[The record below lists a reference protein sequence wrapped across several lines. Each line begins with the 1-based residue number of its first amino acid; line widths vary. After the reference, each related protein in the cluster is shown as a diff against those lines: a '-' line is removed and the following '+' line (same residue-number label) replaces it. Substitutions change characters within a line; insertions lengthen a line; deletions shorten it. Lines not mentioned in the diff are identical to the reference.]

1 LCMKKT
7 YRQLTAEER
16 DEIAIFM
23 ARGFN
28 LSNIARML
36 GRDRSTISREI
47 RRNGAAKYKS
57 YTPHAAEARSKLR
70 KSAANTHPRLKN
82 LFIREYVHQKIKDG
96 WTPEIIA
103 GTLKKEHPEN
113 SISHEAIYQYIYADA
128 LDLKKHL
135 PRHYRV
141 RRKRK
146 AKKTGS
152 VENIPGRVGIDLRP
166 EIINDR
172 SEFGHWESD
181 SMISRQSHT
190 AVVVQVER
198 ASRYVKIKKVIANKA
213 APVSSAIIQNLT
225 EIDTSCRKSITYDN
239 GKENVKHQDV
249 NQALGIA
256 SYFCNAYRSWEKGSV
271 EQIIGLIRRY
281 LPKKTDLAKVTESQ
295 IKYIENQL
303 NSRPRKCLNFSTP
316 YDVLQTASVA
326 LHG

>member
-1 LCMKKT
+1 MKKI
-7 YRQLTAEER
+7 YNQLTADER
-16 DEIAIFM
+16 DKIAIFM
-23 ARGFN
+23 ASGLN
-28 LSNIARML
+28 LNNIARML
-36 GRDRSTISREI
+36 GRNRSTISREI

-57 YTPHAAEARSKLR
+57 YTPDAAEARSKLR

-82 LFIREYVHQKIKDG
+82 VFIREYVHQKIKDG
-96 WTPEIIA
+96 WTPEIIS

-113 SISHEAIYQYIYADA
+113 SISHESIYQYIYADA
-128 LDLKKHL
+128 LELKNYL

-166 EIINDR
+166 AIINDR
-172 SEFGHWESD
+172 AEFGHWESD
-181 SMISRQSHT
+181 SMVSRQSHT

-198 ASRYVKIKKVIANKA
+198 VSRYVKIKKVIANKA

-225 EIDTSCRKSITYDN
+225 DIDTSCRKSITYDN

-249 NQALGIA
+249 NQALGIL

-271 EQIIGLIRRY
+271 EQVIGLIRRY
-281 LPKKTDLAKVTESQ
+281 LPKKTDLAKVPESQ

-316 YDVLQTASVA
+316 YDFLQTASVA

>member
-1 LCMKKT
+1 MKKP
-7 YRQLTAEER
+7 YKQLTADER

-47 RRNGAAKYKS
+47 RRNGAAKYKR

-82 LFIREYVHQKIKDG
+82 LFIRDYVHQKIKDG

-113 SISHEAIYQYIYADA
+113 SISHESIYQYIYADA
-128 LDLKKHL
+128 LELKKYL

-152 VENIPGRVGIDLRP
+152 VENIPGRVGIDQRP

-181 SMISRQSHT
+181 SMVSRQSHT

-198 ASRYVKIKKVIANKA
+198 VSRYVKIKKVIANKA
-213 APVSSAIIQNLT
+213 EPVSSAIIQNLT
-225 EIDTSCRKSITYDN
+225 DIDGSCRKSITYDN
-239 GKENVKHQDV
+239 GKENVKHQYV

-271 EQIIGLIRRY
+271 EQVIGLIRRY

-316 YDVLQTASVA
+316 YDVLLTASVA

>member
-1 LCMKKT
+1 MKKT
-7 YRQLTAEER
+7 YKQLTAAER

-28 LSNIARML
+28 LSNIAIML

-47 RRNGAAKYKS
+47 RRNGAAKYKR

-82 LFIREYVHQKIKDG
+82 LFIRDYVHQKIKDG

-128 LDLKKHL
+128 LELKKHL

-166 EIINDR
+166 EKINDR

-181 SMISRQSHT
+181 SMVSRQSHV
-190 AVVVQVER
+190 ALVVQLER
-198 ASRYVKIKKVIANKA
+198 VSRYVKIKKVIANKSE
-213 APVSSAIIQNLT
+213 PVSCAIIQNLT
-225 EIDTSCRKSITYDN
+225 DIDTLLRKSITYDN

-249 NQALGIA
+249 NQALGIS
-256 SYFCNAYRSWEKGSV
+256 SYFCNAYRSWEKGSI

-281 LPKKTDLAKVTESQ
+281 LPKKTDFAKVPKPH

-303 NSRPRKCLNFSTP
+303 NSRPRKCLNFATP
-316 YDVLQTASVA
+316 YDVLLTASVA

>member
-1 LCMKKT
+1 MKKP
-7 YRQLTAEER
+7 YKQLTADER

-47 RRNGAAKYKS
+47 RRNGAAKYKR

-70 KSAANTHPRLKN
+70 KSTANTHPRLKN
-82 LFIREYVHQKIKDG
+82 LFIRDYVHQKIKDG

-113 SISHEAIYQYIYADA
+113 SISHESIYQYIYADA
-128 LDLKKHL
+128 LELKKYL

-152 VENIPGRVGIDLRP
+152 VENIPGRVGIDQRP

-181 SMISRQSHT
+181 SMVSRQSHT

-198 ASRYVKIKKVIANKA
+198 VSRYVKIKKVIANKA
-213 APVSSAIIQNLT
+213 EPVSSAIIQNLT
-225 EIDTSCRKSITYDN
+225 DIDGSCRKSITYDN
-239 GKENVKHQDV
+239 GKENVKHQYV

-271 EQIIGLIRRY
+271 EQVIGLIRRY

-316 YDVLQTASVA
+316 YDVLQTVCVA
-326 LHG
+326 LHS

>member
-7 YRQLTAEER
+7 YKQLTADER

-28 LSNIARML
+28 SSNIARML

-47 RRNGAAKYKS
+47 RRNGAAKYKR

-82 LFIREYVHQKIKDG
+82 LFIRDYVHQKIKDG

-128 LDLKKHL
+128 LELKKHL

-166 EIINDR
+166 ENINDR

-181 SMISRQSHT
+181 SMVSRQSHVT
-190 AVVVQVER
+190 LVVQLER
-198 ASRYVKIKKVIANKA
+198 VSRYVKIIKVLANKSE
-213 APVSSAIIQNLT
+213 PVSRAIIQNLT
-225 EIDTSCRKSITYDN
+225 DIDTSFRKSITYDN

-249 NQALGIA
+249 NQALGIS
-256 SYFCNAYRSWEKGSV
+256 SYFCNAYRSWEKGSI

-281 LPKKTDLAKVTESQ
+281 LPKKTDFAKVPESQ

-303 NSRPRKCLNFSTP
+303 NSRPRKCLNFATP
-316 YDVLQTASVA
+316 YDVLLTASVA

>member
-1 LCMKKT
+1 MKKT
-7 YRQLTAEER
+7 YNQITADER
-16 DEIAIFM
+16 DKIALLI
-23 ARGFN
+23 AGGCT

-36 GRDRSTISREI
+36 GRNRSTISREI
-47 RRNGAAKYKS
+47 KRNGAPKYKS
-57 YTPHAAEARSKLR
+57 YTPHAAEARSKHR

-82 LFIREYVHQKIKDG
+82 SFIRDYVHQKIEDG
-96 WTPEIIA
+96 WSPEIIS

-113 SISHEAIYQYIYADA
+113 TISHESIYQYIYAEA
-128 LDLKKHL
+128 HELKKHL

-166 EIINDR
+166 EKINDR

-181 SMISRQSHT
+181 SMVSRQSHAAL
-190 AVVVQVER
+190 AVQLER
-198 ASRYVKIKKVIANKA
+198 LSRYVKIKKVIANKA
-213 APVSSAIIQNLT
+213 EPVSRAIIQNLMD
-225 EIDTSCRKSITYDN
+225 IDASFRKSITYDN

-249 NQALGIA
+249 NQALGIS

-271 EQIIGLIRRY
+271 EQVIGLIRRY
-281 LPKKTDLAKVTESQ
+281 LPKKTDLVKVTEAQ
-295 IKYIENQL
+295 IQYIENQL
-303 NSRPRKCLNFSTP
+303 NSRPRKCLNFATP
-316 YDVLQTASVA
+316 YDVLQTTSVA